1 MILFSPAKYW
11 QNRGPNA
18 TFNALKVN
26 QFGLL
31 PACCASCRGSRR
43 DRQAICRQYGN
54 TIMIMRS
61 FLLFLLASILA
72 GCAVAPANYTAADA
86 PGSVELRPLRAQ
98 RPVVG
103 LVFGAGGSRGFA
115 HVGVIKALE
124 AAGIEADIVV
134 GTSSG
139 AVVASLYAGGYRAA
153 ALEKLALETE
163 DSDLL
168 DFTMFGPGVIEG
180 ERLQDFINQAL
191 KNRPIEALRKPF
203 AAVAAERTTN
213 RMIVFNRGNTGLAVR
228 ASASVPR
235 MFWPVIIH
243 GVEYVD
249 GGLASR
255 VPAPVAR
262 AMGADVVIAVDISR
276 RGNTGAE
283 QADLVIRPDT
293 IRARI
298 TDFSHKLEN
307 IAAGEHAAQAV
318 VPRIQELIAASAQKK
333 ITMRESAASRAH

>member
-1 MILFSPAKYW
+1 
-11 QNRGPNA
+11 
-18 TFNALKVN
+18 
-26 QFGLL
+26 
-31 PACCASCRGSRR
+31 
-43 DRQAICRQYGN
+43 
-54 TIMIMRS
+54 MIMRKLS
-61 FLLFLLASILA
+61 IFLLVSALAA
-72 GCAVAPANYTAADA
+72 CATAPVNYTAADA
-86 PGSVELRPLRAQ
+86 PGSVAVRPFSAA
-98 RPVVG
+98 RPVIG
-103 LVFGAGGSRGFA
+103 LVLGAGGSRGFA

-124 AAGIEADIVV
+124 AASIEADIVV

-139 AVVASLYAGGYRAA
+139 AIVASLYAGGYRAA

-168 DFTMFGPGVIEG
+168 DFTLFGPGVIEG

-191 KNRPIEALRKPF
+191 NNRPIEALRKPF

-213 RMIVFNRGNTGLAVR
+213 QMIVFNRGNTGIAVR

-243 GVEYVD
+243 GAEYVD

-276 RGNTGAE
+276 RGNAGAD
-283 QADLVIRPDT
+283 QADLVIRPQT
-293 IRARI
+293 VRARI
-298 TDFSHKLEN
+298 ADFSHKLEN
-307 IAAGEHAAQAV
+307 IAAGEQAALAV
-318 VPRIQELIAASAQKK
+318 VPRIHELIALAAQKK
-333 ITMRESAASRAH
+333 THNAQSGGEPGALVFDRR

>member
-1 MILFSPAKYW
+1 
-11 QNRGPNA
+11 
-18 TFNALKVN
+18 
-26 QFGLL
+26 
-31 PACCASCRGSRR
+31 
-43 DRQAICRQYGN
+43 
-54 TIMIMRS
+54 MIMRH
-61 FLLFLLASILA
+61 LLFLLLASVFS
-72 GCAVAPANYTAADA
+72 GCAIAPANYTAADA
-86 PGSVELRPLRAQ
+86 PGAVEFRPLKTQ
-98 RPVVG
+98 QPVIG

-168 DFTMFGPGVIEG
+168 DFTVFGPGVIEG
-180 ERLQDFINQAL
+180 ERLQDFINRAL
-191 KNRPIEALRKPF
+191 ENRPIEALRKPF
-203 AAVAAERTTN
+203 AAVAAERTSN

-243 GVEYVD
+243 GVEYID

-276 RGNTGAE
+276 RATTGAE
-283 QADLVIRPDT
+283 QADVVIRPQT

-298 TDFSHKLEN
+298 ADFTHKLEN
-307 IAAGEHAAQAV
+307 IAAGEHAAQAA
-318 VPRIQELIAASAQKK
+318 VPRIQELIAASAQRKF
-333 ITMRESAASRAH
+333 TMHGSATRRAN

>member
-1 MILFSPAKYW
+1 MTLRKFTIL
-11 QNRGPNA
+11 
-18 TFNALKVN
+18 V
-26 QFGLL
+26 
-31 PACCASCRGSRR
+31 
-43 DRQAICRQYGN
+43 
-54 TIMIMRS
+54 
-61 FLLFLLASILA
+61 LASVLTA
-72 GCAVAPANYTAADA
+72 CATAPLNYTAADA
-86 PGSVELRPLRAQ
+86 PSSAELRPVRAE
-98 RPVVG
+98 RPIVG
-103 LVFGAGGSRGFA
+103 LVLGAGGSRGFA

-139 AVVASLYAGGYRAA
+139 AIVASLYAGGYRAT

-168 DFTMFGPGVIEG
+168 DFTVFGPGVIEG
-180 ERLQDFINQAL
+180 GRLQDFINQAL
-191 KNRPIEALRKPF
+191 DNRPIEALGKPF
-203 AAVAAERTTN
+203 AAIATERITN
-213 RMIVFNRGNTGLAVR
+213 RMTVFNRGNTGLAVR

-243 GVEYVD
+243 GAEYVD

-276 RGNTGAE
+276 RGNAEAE
-283 QADLVIRPDT
+283 QADLVIRPAT

-298 TDFSHKLEN
+298 TDFSHKLDN
-307 IAAGEHAAQAV
+307 IAAGEQAGRAV
-318 VPRIQELIAASAQKK
+318 VPRIRELIALSTQKK
-333 ITMRESAASRAH
+333 IRSAQSGVSAGALALEAH